1 MADKEDFCT
10 KEHLIELHNLTVD
23 PRFAQADYRTF
34 QNYIGETLAW
44 RQQRVHYVCPQPQQ
58 IPELMEGLLEAHRA
72 MERAGVPAVIEGAAI
87 AYGFVFVHPFK
98 DGNGRIHRFLIH
110 NILARRGFSPPGLV
124 LPVSAAML
132 KDSIDYNA
140 SLEAFSHLL
149 MKLAEYE
156 LDQEGHM
163 TMRNDCA
170 PWYAYMDLT
179 SQAEAL
185 YQFVQ
190 HTITRELVDEMNF
203 LESYDRAK
211 AAIQQII
218 DMPDQKIDLFISLC
232 LQNNG
237 GLSVRKRR
245 SHFDV
250 LTDDE
255 ITQLEH
261 AVRASYHAPSPDTG
275 GRDPA

>member
-1 MADKEDFCT
+1 
-10 KEHLIELHNLTVD
+10 
-23 PRFAQADYRTF
+23 
-34 QNYIGETLAW
+34 
-44 RQQRVHYVCPQPQQ
+44 
-58 IPELMEGLLEAHRA
+58 
-72 MERAGVPAVIEGAAI
+72 
-87 AYGFVFVHPFK
+87 
-98 DGNGRIHRFLIH
+98 
-110 NILARRGFSPPGLV
+110 
-124 LPVSAAML
+124 
-132 KDSIDYNA
+132 
-140 SLEAFSHLL
+140 
-149 MKLAEYE
+149 
-156 LDQEGHM
+156 
-163 TMRNDCA
+163 
-170 PWYAYMDLT
+170 
-179 SQAEAL
+179 
-185 YQFVQ
+185 
-190 HTITRELVDEMNF
+190 MNF